1 MIRRKKT
8 TIFTDAK
15 DTTTVLELKRMIEG
29 EFQMHFLADFFF
41 RYISP
46 YICIIFAGIL
56 KITPRDQRLFS
67 KDNQTMEDE
76 KLLQDYGITM
86 MTARAQSPI
95 QIGLAIRID
104 GEFEP
109 LDLTPYSSPPD
120 LPDVMKNQETANGT
134 EQVA

>member
-1 MIRRKKT
+1 
-8 TIFTDAK
+8 
-15 DTTTVLELKRMIEG
+15 
-29 EFQMHFLADFFF
+29 
-41 RYISP
+41 
-46 YICIIFAGIL
+46 
-56 KITPRDQRLFS
+56 
-67 KDNQTMEDE
+67 MEDE

-95 QIGLAIRID
+95 QIGLAIRVD

-109 LDLTPYSSPPD
+109 LDLTPYSAPPD

>member
-1 MIRRKKT
+1 MDVFLMIRRKKS

-15 DTTTVLELKRMIEG
+15 DTTSVLELKRMIEG
-29 EFQMHFLADFFF
+29 
-41 RYISP
+41 
-46 YICIIFAGIL
+46 IL
-56 KITPRDQRLFS
+56 KVSPRDQRLFS
-67 KDNQTMEDE
+67 KDNQQMEDE

-95 QIGLAIRID
+95 QIGLAIRVD

-109 LDLTPYSSPPD
+109 LELTPYSSPPD
-120 LPDVMKNQETANGT
+120 LPDVMKNQETTNGT

>member
-1 MIRRKKT
+1 MK
-8 TIFTDAK
+8 A
-15 DTTTVLELKRMIEG
+15 
-29 EFQMHFLADFFF
+29 FF
-41 RYISP
+41 RRFSP
-46 YICIIFAGIL
+46 VDSNAWVFFGALSHTGIL
-56 KITPRDQRLFS
+56 KVSPRDQRLFS
-67 KDNQTMEDE
+67 KDNQTMEDD

-95 QIGLAIRID
+95 QIGLAIRVD